1 MDLEIKTRVERPKIK
16 IDGKEYEI
24 KSYND
29 FTVKDFAWL
38 SEYGEKILKGVADK
52 SFSLHKGIETVTK
65 KILLA
70 PFWIRK
76 KISPTQ
82 KIQII
87 NFFLEKVKKEKESL
101 KLFPGSNDSTGEAR
115 QTG

>member
-38 SEYGEKILKGVADK
+38 SEYGEKILSNTKNSD
-52 SFSLHKGIETVTK
+52 FLRKGIETVTK
-65 KILLA
+65 KILIA